1 MRDILKAGI
10 KVGLATLAG
19 LLGWVVAGKVL
30 AVMLGAAG
38 LGLFGLLRQ
47 LLQNLSL
54 LASFNGQTAL
64 VQGIACRTAKE
75 DQLRY
80 SGSVLRIQAL
90 IVMIV
95 VVGLLVGAP
104 WLGPLLIPHPQGKVL
119 LRWIS
124 IALLAVVAQG
134 YAIGLLNGHRMLN
147 ELVQSQMLGPLSV
160 LVLTFPMIWLVR
172 GGFSFGFVLMLAGPA
187 LVVTLRAVW
196 AARRSGWFPRIREW
210 TINWG
215 DGISF
220 FQMSSALLVAGAIT
234 TGSQFF
240 ESWLVAKRM
249 GLAQSGQFW
258 TAWTLSMSYVTLVL
272 SSFGTYY
279 MPSLSC
285 IKNPEERRS
294 LIRSYLFL
302 SMLAMPL
309 LVSCVV
315 VFKPWIIR
323 GMFSQ
328 ALLPSLKVM
337 RWMLI
342 GDFLKG
348 ISWVLAFPM
357 LAFNEMKWFFWS
369 EVAFSGG
376 VAGLAWV
383 WVELGG
389 GIGGLGALFMLC
401 YALYLPVMMYY
412 ISSKH
417 GFKWKLPEIVR
428 FLGGLAMVLL
438 VSIHTWNDERVRWT
452 SVALLMISTG
462 GFMVFSLRGTAWRKI
477 MPIRLGLSG

>member
-1 MRDILKAGI
+1 M

-30 AVMLGAAG
+30 ALMLGAAG

-47 LLQNLSL
+47 LLQNLTL
-54 LASFNGQTAL
+54 LGSFNGQTAL
-64 VQGIACRTAKE
+64 VQGIACRTVKE
-75 DQLRY
+75 DQLRF
-80 SGSVLRIQAL
+80 SGSVLRIQTL
-90 IVMIV
+90 IVAAV
-95 VVGLLVGAP
+95 ALVLLVGAP
-104 WLGPLLIPHPQGKVL
+104 WLGPILIPHPQATVL
-119 LRWIS
+119 LRWLA

-134 YAIGLLNGHRMLN
+134 YSIGLLNGHRMLN
-147 ELVQSQMLGPLSV
+147 ELVKSQMLGPVSV
-160 LVLTFPMIWLVR
+160 LILTFPMIWLVR
-172 GGFSFGFVLMLAGPA
+172 RGFSFGFVLMLAGPA
-187 LVVTLRAVW
+187 LLVTLRAVW
-196 AARRSGWFPRIREW
+196 AARRSGKFPRIREW
-210 TINWG
+210 TINRA
-215 DGISF
+215 DGVSF
-220 FQMSSALLVAGAIT
+220 FQMSAALLVAGVIT

-240 ESWLVAKRM
+240 QSWLVAKRM

-272 SSFGTYY
+272 GSFGTYY

-285 IKNPEERRS
+285 LKDPEERRS

-309 LVSCVV
+309 LVSTVV
-315 VFKPWIIR
+315 IFKPWVIR

-369 EVAFSGG
+369 EVGFSCG
-376 VAGLAWV
+376 VAILAWG
-383 WVELGG
+383 WILSGG
-389 GIGGLGALFMLC
+389 GIAGLGALFLLG
-401 YALYLPVMMYY
+401 YVVYLPIMVFYVWY
-412 ISSKH
+412 KH
-417 GFKWKLPEIVR
+417 GLAWRVEEIVR
-428 FLGGLAMVLL
+428 FLGGLALVML
-438 VSIHTWNDERVRWT
+438 VSLYTWNDERVRWT
-452 SVALLMISTG
+452 AVALLVVSG
-462 GFMVFSLRGTAWRKI
+462 GIFLTLALGGTVRRRIRPRGFGAA
-477 MPIRLGLSG
+477 G